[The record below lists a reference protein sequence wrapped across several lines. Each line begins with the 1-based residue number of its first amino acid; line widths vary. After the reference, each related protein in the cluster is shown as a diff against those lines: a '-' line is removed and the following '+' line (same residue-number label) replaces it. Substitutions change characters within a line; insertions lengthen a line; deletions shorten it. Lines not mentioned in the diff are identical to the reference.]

1 MSDASDAR
9 PAVSDA
15 LYAAILADPDDLG
28 LRLRYADA
36 VEPTDPDHAELIR
49 LQIEPVNA
57 PRLIRLE
64 RRVGPRIAAPVAGF
78 VAAWRVNLGFVDSV
92 TMSGSAFVEHG
103 ERVLSRAPVRHLVL
117 TDVAGHLPAIA
128 ASGLLDRLVGLDL
141 GHNPI
146 GDDGLS
152 VLLGAAALPRLRWLG
167 LAGCGIGPVGAER
180 LAATSALPNLRYVD
194 FRDNLVA
201 VTAFPV
207 GEDIDGSPVHVELP
221 EFGRS
226 LVDRYGPLPW
236 LSLDWGERWLG
247 VGYDEV

>member
-1 MSDASDAR
+1 MD
-9 PAVSDA
+9 
-15 LYAAILADPDDLG
+15 

-36 VEPTDPDHAELIR
+36 IEPTDPDHAELIR

-64 RRVGPRIAAPVAGF
+64 RRVGPRIAAPIADLVT
-78 VAAWRVNLGFVDSV
+78 AWRVRFGFVDSV
-92 TMSGSAFVEHG
+92 TMTANAFLDHG
-103 ERVLSRAPVRHLVL
+103 DRVWSQTPVRHLVL
-117 TDVAGHLPAIA
+117 TDVAGHLPAIV

-152 VLLGAAALPRLRWLG
+152 ILIGAAALPRLRWLG

-180 LAATSALPNLRYVD
+180 LAATKALPNLRYVD
-194 FRDNLVA
+194 FRDNLVM
-201 VTAFPV
+201 VSAFPV

-226 LVDRYGPLPW
+226 LVERFGPLPW
-236 LSLDWGERWLG
+236 LSLDWGKHWLG